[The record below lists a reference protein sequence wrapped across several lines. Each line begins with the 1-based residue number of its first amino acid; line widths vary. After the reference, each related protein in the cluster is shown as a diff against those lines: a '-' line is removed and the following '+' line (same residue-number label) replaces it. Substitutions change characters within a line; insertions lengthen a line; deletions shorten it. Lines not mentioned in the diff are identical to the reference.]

1 MKPTPQISHAQRAS
15 RHDNRARRKRPN
27 LPLTD
32 YNYRPTAKNQVS
44 CSVGRPATK
53 LPAFHKLSS
62 EFFAAESSREYIA
75 ELFFFILIT
84 GIAAW
89 PVMSMLIAVT
99 RLIRNY

>member
-1 MKPTPQISHAQRAS
+1 MKPTPQISQIQRAS
-15 RHDNRARRKRPN
+15 RHDNHARRKHPSF
-27 LPLTD
+27 PLTNHD
-32 YNYRPTAKNQVS
+32 YRPTAKNRVS
-44 CSVGRPATK
+44 SSAGGPATK

-62 EFFAAESSREYIA
+62 EFFAAESSRDYIA

-89 PVMSMLIAVT
+89 SVVSMLIAVT

>member
-1 MKPTPQISHAQRAS
+1 
-15 RHDNRARRKRPN
+15 
-27 LPLTD
+27 
-32 YNYRPTAKNQVS
+32 
-44 CSVGRPATK
+44 
-53 LPAFHKLSS
+53 LPALHKLSS
-62 EFFAAESSREYIA
+62 EFFGAESSRDYIA

>member
-1 MKPTPQISHAQRAS
+1 MKPTPQISHTQCVS
-15 RHDNRARRKRPN
+15 RHNNRARRKHPGF
-27 LPLTD
+27 PLTD
-32 YNYRPTAKNQVS
+32 YNYRPTAKTQVS
-44 CSVGRPATK
+44 SSAGRPATK
-53 LPAFHKLSS
+53 LPGFHKLSS
-62 EFFAAESSREYIA
+62 EFFTAESSRDYMV

>member
-1 MKPTPQISHAQRAS
+1 MKPTPQISHIQRAS
-15 RHDNRARRKRPN
+15 RHDNRARRKHPSF
-27 LPLTD
+27 PLTN
-32 YNYRPTAKNQVS
+32 YTYRPTAKNQVS
-44 CSVGRPATK
+44 SSAGRPATK

-62 EFFAAESSREYIA
+62 KFFAAESSRDYIA

-89 PVMSMLIAVT
+89 AVMSMLIAVT